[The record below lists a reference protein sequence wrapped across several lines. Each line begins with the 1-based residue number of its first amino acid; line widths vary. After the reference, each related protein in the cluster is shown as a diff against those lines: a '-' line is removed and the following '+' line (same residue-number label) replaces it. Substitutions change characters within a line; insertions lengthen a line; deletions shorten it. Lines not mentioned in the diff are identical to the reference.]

1 MISRIYDDLDK
12 ILKGGKVVVL
22 YGPRQVGKTT
32 LINKF
37 LKNTKL
43 KYRLD
48 NGDDIKISKILT
60 SRSKEQIDKYIEG
73 YELIVIDEAQR
84 IHDVGLGL
92 KILVDNNPKIKV
104 LITGSSSLSLSYRVG
119 EPLVGRKFDYVLY
132 PVSQKELKKGLSV
145 YDLEL
150 KKEDFL
156 VYGSY
161 PAVLELSNRAEKIN
175 LLNNIT
181 NSYLFRDIIDLEKVS
196 DSKILMDLLKLI
208 AFQVGSEVS
217 LTELGLNLGIDR
229 KTVARYLWLL
239 EQSFVLFN
247 LRGFSRNLR
256 KEITS
261 KSKYYFYDLGIRNAV
276 VNNFNEIDSRND
288 VGQLWENFLAIERLK
303 NQKYT
308 PIYSNNYF
316 WRTWDKNEID
326 WVEERDGKLFAFE
339 FKWGK
344 LKSRKSEKAWIN
356 SYNNSEFKTI
366 TQENYLDFI
375 I

>member
-326 WVEERDGKLFAFE
+326 WVEERDGKLFFCRCS
-339 FKWGK
+339 FVNW
-344 LKSRKSEKAWIN
+344 
-356 SYNNSEFKTI
+356 
-366 TQENYLDFI
+366 
-375 I
+375 

>member
-12 ILKGGKVVVL
+12 ILKEGKVTVL

-32 LINKF
+32 LINNF
-37 LKNTKL
+37 LKSTKL

-48 NGDDIKISKILT
+48 NGDDVKISEILT
-60 SRSKEQIDKYIEG
+60 SRSREQINKYIDG
-73 YELIVIDEAQR
+73 YDLIVIDEAQR
-84 IHDVGLGL
+84 ISDVGLGL

-104 LITGSSSLSLSYRVG
+104 LITGSSSLNLSYRVG

-132 PVSQKELKKGLSV
+132 PVSQKELSKDLSV
-145 YDLEL
+145 YDLES

-156 VYGSY
+156 IYGSY
-161 PAVLELSNRAEKIN
+161 PAVLELSNHAEKIN
-175 LLNNIT
+175 LLSNIT

-217 LTELGLNLGIDR
+217 LTELGSNLGIDR

-239 EQSFVLFN
+239 EQSFILFN

-276 VNNFNEIDSRND
+276 INNFNEINSRND

-326 WVEERDGKLFAFE
+326 WVEERGGNLFGFE

-344 LKSRKSEKAWIN
+344 LKSRKSEKAWSF
-356 SYNNSEFKTI
+356 SYKNSEFKTI
-366 TQENYLDFI
+366 TQENYLEFI